1 MLRALGEDAEALR
14 EKYSENID
22 DIPLFQELQK
32 RPDSIFIST
41 DKSQRNREEEA
52 KALKRA
58 GITALYFA
66 PFFQKMK
73 LWDQAVWLVKRW
85 PRIKGFAEGVAK
97 GTCAEIKQNG
107 SALVY
112 QL

>member
-14 EKYSENID
+14 ENHPENIQD
-22 DIPLFQELQK
+22 VPLFQELGN
-32 RPDSIFIST
+32 RPDLVFIST
-41 DKSQRNREEEA
+41 DKSQRTREQEA
-52 KALKRA
+52 RALKQA
-58 GITALYFA
+58 GITALYFG
-66 PFFQKMK
+66 PFFERMK

-112 QL
+112 PL